1 MRFGVLGTGPW
12 AKDVHAAGIAAHPG
26 AELVG
31 VWGRDPA
38 KARGVAD
45 AYGARA
51 FAEVDELLDAVDAVA
66 VALPPDVQA
75 ELAVRAAAAGRHL
88 LLDKPVALSVEAA
101 EGVAGAV
108 AAAGVRALVF
118 FTARF
123 AAEQAAWLEEV
134 RRRDDW
140 HGVAVTVLKDIYDG
154 GPFGQSSWRRERG
167 ALWDMGP
174 HALDLA
180 LAVLGPVDRIVAG
193 TGVNDTIHLVAHH
206 AGGASSVITL
216 SEEAPAA
223 AHAESWRVY
232 GPGGSAERPK
242 SALPASDAYRR
253 AVDALLAGG
262 PGKWPGHP
270 ADVPH
275 GLEVVRLLAAA
286 EASLAVPLPAAG

>member
-1 MRFGVLGTGPW
+1 MRFGVLGTGHW
-12 AKDVHAAGIAAHPG
+12 AKDVHAAGVAAHPG

-51 FAEVDELLDAVDAVA
+51 FAEVDELVAAVDAVA
-66 VALPPDVQA
+66 IALPPDVQA

-101 EGVAGAV
+101 DRVAGAV

-123 AAEQAAWLEEV
+123 AVEQAAWLEEV

-140 HGVAVTVLKDIYDG
+140 HGVAVTVLKDIYGG
-154 GPFGQSSWRRERG
+154 GPFGHSPWRRERG

-180 LAVLGPVDRIVAG
+180 LAVLGPIDRIVAG
-193 TGVNDTIHLVAHH
+193 TGVGDTVHLVGHH
-206 AGGASSVITL
+206 AGGASSVVTL
-216 SEEAPAA
+216 SEDAPAA
-223 AHAESWRVY
+223 AHTESWRVY
-232 GPGGSAERPK
+232 GPGGIAERPQ
-242 SALPASDAYRR
+242 SALPPADAYRR

-262 PGKWPGHP
+262 PGEWPGHP
-270 ADVPH
+270 ADVRH
-275 GLEVVRLLAAA
+275 GCEVVRLLAAA
-286 EASLAVPLPAAG
+286 EASLAALLPPAG